1 MKILSDEY
9 NKQEWT
15 DYLKWLASSKYYY
28 HLDDGGEDG
37 SGLDDII
44 WQSTTITKEDLCTLK
59 ENHQKLVSLVP
70 SNDWSEL
77 EDCYYGLLVS
87 GE

>member
-15 DYLKWLASSKYYY
+15 SYLKWLASSKYSY

-44 WQSTTITKEDLCTLK
+44 WETTITNRLFLNLK

-77 EDCYYGLLVS
+77 EDYYYGLLVA